1 MQIPDSYKIFLK
13 MCKKVV
19 DSCPNM
25 FVTSIAM
32 TRKMCEKSV
41 CERNLHSLQKG
52 TESHLKKDSP
62 T

>member
-1 MQIPDSYKIFLK
+1 MQIPDSYKNFLK

-32 TRKMCEKSV
+32 ARKMCEKSV
-41 CERNLHSLQKG
+41 CERTYIVCRRVQ
-52 TESHLKKDSP
+52 SP